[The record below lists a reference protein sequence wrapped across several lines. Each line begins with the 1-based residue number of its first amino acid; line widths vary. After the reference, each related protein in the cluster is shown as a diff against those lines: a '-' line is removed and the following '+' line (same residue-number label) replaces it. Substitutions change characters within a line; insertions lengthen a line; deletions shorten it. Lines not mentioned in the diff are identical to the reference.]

1 MLLELSIENYALVRS
16 LKIEFEPGFS
26 TITGESGA
34 GKSLLLGALGQVLGD
49 RADIARISP
58 EKTSS
63 HISARFDLF
72 DVPSGIDFLAEHGAE
87 NSDAPTECL
96 LHRRIEVSGRSRA
109 YINNVSVTLATLRG
123 LASML
128 VDIHAQDQHHA
139 LQNPSVQQQFF
150 DEFAAGSEALRETA
164 ALWRA
169 WQHAKAESEALE
181 ASLAQAHDRAS
192 LLKYQAE
199 ELNTLNLSEGEY
211 EEINERHQRLAG
223 IETLTSQA
231 GQSIDLLAGDDVGI
245 SARLGELAALLSQM
259 RDSHANLESAREAVL
274 IAGDELGRA
283 ASELSRYADTLQAD
297 PAGMKALDERLS
309 SIVDLARKHRVSP
322 QELFEHALELQSQLT
337 SLDAK
342 DDALA
347 EAQAASGQRRADFD
361 AAAKALSTQRTSAL
375 DAFQSRMHGYMK
387 RLGLGD
393 ARILVTLTEHLH
405 EHGYER
411 ASFDYAAS
419 KSLKAT
425 ALDKVASGGERS
437 RLALAL
443 ALLAAEHSRLPSLVL
458 DEADVG
464 IGGQLTDDLGALLT
478 RLGHS
483 TQILMITHAP
493 QIAAL
498 GGAHYRVIKSEDD
511 AVSIVRLDAN
521 ERLDEIS
528 RMLGGAHLGES
539 TREYAQKLLA
549 SGQT

>member
-1 MLLELSIENYALVRS
+1 LLLELSIENYALVRS

-58 EKTSS
+58 EKTAS
-63 HISARFDLF
+63 HISARFDLS
-72 DVPSGIDFLAEHGAE
+72 DVPSGIDFLTEHGAE
-87 NSDAPTECL
+87 NVDAPTECL

-109 YINNVSVTLATLRG
+109 YINNVSVTLATLRA

-139 LQNPSVQQQFF
+139 LRNSKVQQQFF
-150 DEFAAGSEALRETA
+150 DEFAASPEALREAA
-164 ALWRA
+164 ALWKA
-169 WQHAKAESEALE
+169 WQHAKAKTEALE
-181 ASLAQAHDRAS
+181 ASLANERERVE
-192 LLKYQAE
+192 LLKYQVE
-199 ELNTLNLSEGEY
+199 ELDALNLTEGEY
-211 EEINERHQRLAG
+211 EEVSERHQRLSGMDALR
-223 IETLTSQA
+223 TQA
-231 GQSIDLLAGDDVGI
+231 GQAIDLLAADDMGI
-245 SARLGELAALLSQM
+245 CAQLGQLSALLSQM
-259 RDSHANLESAREAVL
+259 RDGHTNLESAREAVL
-274 IAGDELGRA
+274 LADSELGRA
-283 ASELSRYADTLQAD
+283 MSDLSRYADNLQAD
-297 PAGMKALDERLS
+297 PETLQFLDERLS
-309 SIVDLARKHRVSP
+309 SMIDLARKHRLSP
-322 QELFEHALELQSQLT
+322 DDLYAYSARLRSQLADLNAEDSALESLQ
-337 SLDAK
+337 
-342 DDALA
+342 
-347 EAQAASGQRRADFD
+347 AQVEQHRAAFET
-361 AAAKALSTQRTSAL
+361 AAKYLSEARTSAFSQ
-375 DAFQSRMHGYMK
+375 FQAKMHGYMK

-405 EHGYER
+405 EYGHER

-419 KSLKAT
+419 KSLKPT
-425 ALDKVASGGERS
+425 ALDTVASGGERS

-478 RLGHS
+478 RLGRS

-493 QIAAL
+493 QLAAL

-511 AVSIVRLDAN
+511 AVSIVRLDAS
-521 ERLDEIS
+521 ERVEEIS